1 MIIRHTSI
9 VLLLALAA
17 CGGAADGAA
26 GGAAGGHDGRAATD
40 AGSDPGASGLR
51 TGRWRAAVTNG
62 FKGDSLFFT
71 VAPDG
76 KRVTDV
82 EFRGYWR
89 CREGGTKLMDTGH
102 PPGEFPITGDSV
114 SGEQRAPYL
123 LWTLRGRFAGRDSAT
138 GTFRTEY
145 HTECDTYKLIWVGE
159 PA

>member
-1 MIIRHTSI
+1 MIRRAG
-9 VLLLALAA
+9 LLLLLTLAA
-17 CGGAADGAA
+17 CGGGEPKAGTDGSADQA
-26 GGAAGGHDGRAATD
+26 GTD

-76 KRVTDV
+76 RRVTDV
-82 EFRGYWR
+82 EFKGYWR

-102 PPGEFPITGDSV
+102 PPGDFPITGDSV

-123 LWTLRGRFAGRDSAT
+123 LWTLQGRFVGRDSAT

-145 HTECDTYKLIWVGE
+145 HTECDTYKLTWVGE